1 METAKLKNLAK
12 SQMKGKTSILIFS
25 NLIFSI
31 LTMIVPIIQLISNNE
46 LNSITKFTIMT
57 IVQPLFLGIAYIHY
71 NCTIE
76 GRNVGILDLFY
87 GYKVKLFRQGIVY
100 IVRTFITY
108 LMTSSLVTL
117 TTTIIMIIKPN
128 QVLIPIIMAIIIF
141 ISSLMVVF
149 NTNFITLL
157 IYYILMNSFGTIIE
171 SESCSAVYTAIK
183 VDNLEKYRK
192 DHKGFTLQR
201 YKGLGEMD
209 ADQLWETT
217 LNPETRILKQV
228 EIEDARLASEVTEML
243 MGNNVGPRRDFIY
256 EHATDAELD
265 I

>member
-31 LTMIVPIIQLISNNE
+31 LTMIIPIIQLISNNE
-46 LNSITKFTIMT
+46 LNSITKFIIMT

-128 QVLIPIIMAIIIF
+128 QALIPIIMAIIIF
-141 ISSLMVVF
+141 IPS
-149 NTNFITLL
+149 FILQTYLSQ
-157 IYYILMNSFGTIIE
+157 IYYIMVCNEELKGTEVLRDSMLMMRG
-171 SESCSAVYTAIK
+171 
-183 VDNLEKYRK
+183 R
-192 DHKGFTLQR
+192 
-201 YKGLGEMD
+201 LGEYII
-209 ADQLWETT
+209 LT
-217 LNPETRILKQV
+217 LSFIPWLILDIFTFK
-228 EIEDARLASEVTEML
+228 LASIWINPYKNQTLANYHHIVKNAYYSD
-243 MGNNVGPRRDFIY
+243 NNKNII
-256 EHATDAELD
+256 A
-265 I
+265 

>member
-31 LTMIVPIIQLISNNE
+31 LTMIIPIIQLISNNE
-46 LNSITKFTIMT
+46 LNSITKFIIMT

-128 QVLIPIIMAIIIF
+128 QALIPIIMAIIIF
-141 ISSLMVVF
+141 IPS
-149 NTNFITLL
+149 FILQTYLSQ
-157 IYYILMNSFGTIIE
+157 IYYIMVCNEELKGTEVLRDSMLMMRG
-171 SESCSAVYTAIK
+171 
-183 VDNLEKYRK
+183 R
-192 DHKGFTLQR
+192 
-201 YKGLGEMD
+201 LGEYII
-209 ADQLWETT
+209 LT
-217 LNPETRILKQV
+217 LSFIPWLILDIFTFK
-228 EIEDARLASEVTEML
+228 LASIWINPYKNQTLANYHHIVK
-243 MGNNVGPRRDFIY
+243 NAYYRDSNKNII
-256 EHATDAELD
+256 A
-265 I
+265 

>member
-31 LTMIVPIIQLISNNE
+31 LTMIIPIIQLISNNE
-46 LNSITKFTIMT
+46 LNSITKFIIMA

-128 QVLIPIIMAIIIF
+128 QALIPIIMAIIIF
-141 ISSLMVVF
+141 IPS
-149 NTNFITLL
+149 FILQTYLSQ
-157 IYYILMNSFGTIIE
+157 IYYIMVCNEELKGTEVLRDSMLMMRG
-171 SESCSAVYTAIK
+171 
-183 VDNLEKYRK
+183 R
-192 DHKGFTLQR
+192 
-201 YKGLGEMD
+201 LGEYII
-209 ADQLWETT
+209 LT
-217 LNPETRILKQV
+217 LSFIPWLILDIFTFK
-228 EIEDARLASEVTEML
+228 LASIWINPYKNQTLANYHHIVK
-243 MGNNVGPRRDFIY
+243 NAYYSDSNKNII
-256 EHATDAELD
+256 A
-265 I
+265 

>member
-1 METAKLKNLAK
+1 METAKIKNLAK

-31 LTMIVPIIQLISNNE
+31 LTMIIPIIQLISNNE
-46 LNSITKFTIMT
+46 LNSITKFIIMT

-108 LMTSSLVTL
+108 LMTSSLITL

-128 QVLIPIIMAIIIF
+128 QALIPIIMAIIIF
-141 ISSLMVVF
+141 IPS
-149 NTNFITLL
+149 FILQTYLSQ
-157 IYYILMNSFGTIIE
+157 IYYIMVCNEELKGTEVLRDSMLMMRG
-171 SESCSAVYTAIK
+171 
-183 VDNLEKYRK
+183 R
-192 DHKGFTLQR
+192 
-201 YKGLGEMD
+201 LGEYII
-209 ADQLWETT
+209 LT
-217 LNPETRILKQV
+217 LSFIPWLILDIFTFK
-228 EIEDARLASEVTEML
+228 LASIWINPYKNQTLANYHHIVKNAYYSD
-243 MGNNVGPRRDFIY
+243 NNKNII
-256 EHATDAELD
+256 A
-265 I
+265 

>member
-31 LTMIVPIIQLISNNE
+31 LTMIIPIIQLISNNE
-46 LNSITKFTIMT
+46 LNSITKFIIMT
-57 IVQPLFLGIAYIHY
+57 IAQPLFLGIAYIHY

-128 QVLIPIIMAIIIF
+128 QALIPIIMAIIIF
-141 ISSLMVVF
+141 IPS
-149 NTNFITLL
+149 FILQTYLSQ
-157 IYYILMNSFGTIIE
+157 IYYIMVCNEELKGTEVLRDSMLMMRG
-171 SESCSAVYTAIK
+171 
-183 VDNLEKYRK
+183 R
-192 DHKGFTLQR
+192 
-201 YKGLGEMD
+201 LGEYII
-209 ADQLWETT
+209 LT
-217 LNPETRILKQV
+217 LSFIPWLILDIFTFK
-228 EIEDARLASEVTEML
+228 LASIWINPYKNQTLANYHHIVK
-243 MGNNVGPRRDFIY
+243 NAYYSDSNKNII
-256 EHATDAELD
+256 A
-265 I
+265 

>member
-31 LTMIVPIIQLISNNE
+31 LTMIIPIIQLISNNE
-46 LNSITKFTIMT
+46 LNSITKFIIMT

-87 GYKVKLFRQGIVY
+87 GYKVNLSRQGIVY
-100 IVRTFITY
+100 IVRTIITY

-128 QVLIPIIMAIIIF
+128 QALIPIIMAIIIF
-141 ISSLMVVF
+141 IPS
-149 NTNFITLL
+149 FILQTYLSQ
-157 IYYILMNSFGTIIE
+157 IYYIMVCNDKLKGTEVLRDSMLMMRGRLVEYIILTLSFVPWLILDI
-171 SESCSAVYTAIK
+171 
-183 VDNLEKYRK
+183 
-192 DHKGFTLQR
+192 FTF
-201 YKGLGEMD
+201 K
-209 ADQLWETT
+209 
-217 LNPETRILKQV
+217 
-228 EIEDARLASEVTEML
+228 LASIWVNPYKNQTLANYHHIVKNAYYNDEDKNIV
-243 MGNNVGPRRDFIY
+243 V
-256 EHATDAELD
+256 
-265 I
+265 

>member
-31 LTMIVPIIQLISNNE
+31 LTMIIPIIQLISNNE
-46 LNSITKFTIMT
+46 LNSITKFIIMT

-108 LMTSSLVTL
+108 LMTSSLITL

-128 QVLIPIIMAIIIF
+128 QALIPIIMAIIIF
-141 ISSLMVVF
+141 IPS
-149 NTNFITLL
+149 FILQTYLSQ
-157 IYYILMNSFGTIIE
+157 IYYIMVCNEELKGTEVLRDSMLMMRG
-171 SESCSAVYTAIK
+171 
-183 VDNLEKYRK
+183 R
-192 DHKGFTLQR
+192 
-201 YKGLGEMD
+201 LGEYII
-209 ADQLWETT
+209 LT
-217 LNPETRILKQV
+217 LSFIPWLILDIFTFK
-228 EIEDARLASEVTEML
+228 LASIWINPYKNQTLANYHHIVKNAYYSD
-243 MGNNVGPRRDFIY
+243 NNKNII
-256 EHATDAELD
+256 A
-265 I
+265 